1 MFLLRKKVM
10 HERQEEVLE
19 LMPAGEAEQ
28 ENQEV
33 LVSTLVNWQESKFT
47 GHFWLLF
54 DLETFDDR

>member
-1 MFLLRKKVM
+1 M